1 MIFMIRRQLIAL
13 LGFCLI
19 AVFVCGLQLK
29 NSYFEQQALYASVQQ
44 SLDLEGQAW
53 RWLSL
58 RPSEAELGEVRAQ
71 MEKLEPEHRRAA
83 LRRVVQALDE
93 RSALRPKVEFLQK
106 TEQEYR
112 RYQSGRLAYADQH
125 LTFVAMCLT
134 FLMIGTIVA
143 LAFYMRR
150 MVFAP
155 LNSLSRKMTD
165 FLHDRYTYQFAV
177 PSANELGHL
186 QATFNSLAQRVLRNM
201 EDLTTLDH
209 AKSEFLSI
217 ASHELRTP
225 LTSIKGSLSLLKSGV
240 VGSLNEMATNLLN
253 IAEMETDRLIRLI
266 NELLDLAK
274 IEAGKFEVRPDWHS
288 LSDLV
293 GKTFASL
300 EGLAQ
305 SAKVHLKAEELPPVN
320 VLMDQDRIQQV
331 LTNLLSNAIK
341 FSPQGSS
348 VDVLVEMDDKQALRI
363 SVRDHG
369 QGIAPEDQ
377 ELIFQKFRQATSA
390 KNPLVKGTG
399 LGLAIAKALV
409 EEHGGQIG
417 VHSIPGEG
425 STFYFTLPQWQFNR
439 KAANHD
445 QDTTTGVAA

>member
-1 MIFMIRRQLIAL
+1 MISHVRRQLVLVLTLCL
-13 LGFCLI
+13 LAIVYCSW
-19 AVFVCGLQLK
+19 Q
-29 NSYFEQQALYASVQQ
+29 YQQTYTEQQQLQAQIQDSYA
-44 SLDLEGQAW
+44 LEGRAW
-53 RWLSL
+53 RWYNYKPLESEL
-58 RPSEAELGEVRAQ
+58 ATIRPV
-71 MEKLEPEHRRAA
+71 MERMEPEHRRAA
-83 LRRVVQALDE
+83 LRRYIQAVEDRSQMKSKLDFLLQTE
-93 RSALRPKVEFLQK
+93 TEF
-106 TEQEYR
+106 R
-112 RYQSGRLAYADQH
+112 RYQNGKLAFTSEH
-125 LTFVAMCLT
+125 LNFLLMCLV
-134 FLMIGTIVA
+134 FVMVGTLVS

-150 MVFAP
+150 AIFMP

-165 FLHDRYTYQFAV
+165 FLNDRYTYQFMV
-177 PSANELGHL
+177 PSATEIGHL

-240 VGSLNEMATNLLN
+240 VGPMNEMVTNLLN
-253 IAEMETDRLIRLI
+253 IAESETDRLIRLI
-266 NELLDLAK
+266 NELLDLAN

-288 LSDLV
+288 LGDLV
-293 GKTFASL
+293 DRTFASL
-300 EGLAQ
+300 AGLAQ
-305 SAKVHLKAEELPPVN
+305 SSKVHLEGQILPVK

-341 FSPQGSS
+341 FSPQGTS
-348 VDVLVEMDDKQALRI
+348 VDVLVELDEKQALKI

-409 EEHGGQIG
+409 EEHGGEIG
-417 VHSIPGEG
+417 VTSIPGEG

-439 KAANHD
+439 EAAVS
-445 QDTTTGVAA
+445 TYPGAAA